1 MATRVWGP
9 VLEERARELGA
20 LAAASSVLLKPT
32 DAPEDLLSRV
42 RDTVPSEVLPVAGDT
57 ADTLRDRMKNSA
69 FLHDSWVLKKG
80 NGKGGYI
87 RLNSTKY
94 SQPRRVRWSTPASD
108 SQVSSDGDGDRLF
121 RGLAYPHYYTRSPL
135 DATCEPMPAAIQ
147 ELSRWCHGL
156 AQPFLAPGSC
166 GGAPNSVELCL
177 YYTAFKSQMGRHRDN
192 FVSSDLTTYLASR
205 DSSILNSGQNTQVPN
220 SNVLIWSMG
229 NAPMVLQ
236 LSYPAYGRGAGD
248 RRTYTCHPEFS
259 VPCGD
264 GTLFIFSPLDDLF
277 YAHQACFSDATL
289 VALGD
294 SGYRAAFVMR
304 WLDEART
311 ARTFHVS
318 GERRGSLSPSEREIQ
333 EEAIRVAAAKKRRR
347 KAHQHLCG

>member
-1 MATRVWGP
+1 METTRVWGP
-9 VLEERARELGA
+9 VQEERARELGA

-32 DAPEDLLSRV
+32 HAPADLLSRV
-42 RDTVPSEVLPVAGDT
+42 RDAVPSEVLPVAGDT
-57 ADTLRDRMKNSA
+57 ADTLRDRLKTSA

-80 NGKGGYI
+80 NGKGGYVS
-87 RLNSTKY
+87 LNSTKY
-94 SQPRRVRWSTPASD
+94 SQPRRVRWSTPA

-135 DATCEPMPAAIQ
+135 DATCEPMPDAIQ

-166 GGAPNSVELCL
+166 RSAPNSVELCL

-205 DSSILNSGQNTQVPN
+205 DPSILNTGQNSQVPN

-229 NAPMVLQ
+229 DAPMVLQ
-236 LSYPAYGRGAGD
+236 LSYPAYGRNAGD
-248 RRTYTCHPEFS
+248 RTTYKCHPEFS
-259 VPCGD
+259 VPCDD
-264 GTLFIFSPLDDLF
+264 GTLFVFSPLDDLF
-277 YAHQACFSDATL
+277 YAHQVRFGDATL
-289 VALGD
+289 AVLGG

-304 WLDEART
+304 W
-311 ARTFHVS
+311 V
-318 GERRGSLSPSEREIQ
+318 
-333 EEAIRVAAAKKRRR
+333 
-347 KAHQHLCG
+347 